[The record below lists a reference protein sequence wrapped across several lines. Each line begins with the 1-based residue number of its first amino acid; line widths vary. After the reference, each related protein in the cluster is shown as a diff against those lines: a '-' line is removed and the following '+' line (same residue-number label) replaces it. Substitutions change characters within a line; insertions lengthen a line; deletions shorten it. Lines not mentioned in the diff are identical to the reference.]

1 MTTVLRVENV
11 SKQYRTYGRPADRL
25 KESLAR
31 GRLRR
36 HKEFRVLR
44 DIIFELEKGVTVGIA
59 GLNGCGKINQHGP
72 MHDHYLAP
80 DVFSSNPFT
89 IITNSAGST
98 GLDT

>member
-1 MTTVLRVENV
+1 MWP
-11 SKQYRTYGRPADRL
+11 PASVTDRL
-25 KESLAR
+25 KDSLTR

-44 DIIFELEKGVTVGIA
+44 DMMFELEKGVTVDIA
-59 GLNGCGKINQHGP
+59 SPNGCGKINQHGP
-72 MHDHYLAP
+72 MHNHYLAP